1 MKTIE
6 SPEREQLRIRW
17 LTSSLEGL
25 IAEARTSGRLSV
37 DACEILAQLETLADR
52 RHGDWWEDG
61 SSLEHSDEGA
71 QERERGSGPEAERRH
86 LTRMRIQLL
95 GALGGEP
102 LCVRGFLRA
111 ASASVELQR
120 AHLQRQGALLV

>member
-1 MKTIE
+1 MSTIE

-17 LTSSLEGL
+17 LTNSLDGL
-25 IAEARTSGRLSV
+25 VAEARTSGRLSV
-37 DACEILAQLETLADR
+37 EACEILAQLEALADR

-61 SSLEHSDEGA
+61 SLLERRDEGA
-71 QERERGSGPEAERRH
+71 EAREHGSGPEAERRH

-120 AHLQRQGALLV
+120 AHMQRQGTLV